1 MFIFLR
7 FLDFYCYK
15 LYNNK
20 NHFFTKEGDQHE
32 KGKIFTKKLLMP
44 LFLFMLAFALLTA
57 TKTDASAASK
67 RPGAVKG
74 FTAKPDYKN
83 GGIKLSWKQSR
94 LKESYDLYY
103 KTSKNGKF
111 KPATF
116 SYSIYSYYNSR
127 IKNCDIDS
135 LPPGKIYYF
144 KVRAYTYH
152 NGKHKYGKF
161 SSVKSAKAVVY
172 TPNISLSLKSENS
185 VSVGRCSAAF
195 DGNFSYN
202 YELYRST
209 SKSGK
214 YKKVKTI
221 KKKEILDYYDRH
233 GSDSSYT
240 YTDKKLKPG
249 KYYYKVKCYTKVKGK
264 KVYSKF
270 SPIESIVVPKK
281 VNINLDNW
289 SQYYEVVPSY
299 ELNLIRNDFN
309 EVINAYTSYA
319 YYLKLKDKYSC
330 FVDSSDD
337 YNYNDSKLCTSNVA
351 LELEYT
357 INQRQAIVDWN
368 TGKITP
374 GAVVPDDDNEYPY
387 TNTKM
392 TTFTSDNNSL
402 YLTSNDNI
410 YKDIENPVVKTVENL
425 NMKRIQGTLYLEKW

>member
-1 MFIFLR
+1 M
-7 FLDFYCYK
+7 K
-15 LYNNK
+15 
-20 NHFFTKEGDQHE
+20 KE
-32 KGKIFTKKLLMP
+32 KIFTKKLLMP

-74 FTAKPDYKN
+74 FTAKPDYEN
-83 GGIKLSWKQSR
+83 GGIKLSWKRSR

-111 KPATF
+111 K
-116 SYSIYSYYNSR
+116 SY
-127 IKNCDIDS
+127 DS
-135 LPPGKIYYF
+135 LGYSWLNSSRNVRSEIRDLQPGKTYYF
-144 KVRAYTYH
+144 KIRTYN
-152 NGKHKYGKF
+152 NGKYGKF
-161 SSVKSAKAVVY
+161 SSTKSAKAVVR

-185 VSVGRCSAAF
+185 VSVGGYYTAS
-195 DGNFSYN
+195 DGYFSYN

-221 KKKEILDYYDRH
+221 KKKEILDYNDRH
-233 GSDSSYT
+233 DSNYT
-240 YTDKKLKPG
+240 YIDKKLKPG

-281 VNINLDNW
+281 VNITLDNW

-309 EVINAYTSYA
+309 EVTNAYTSYA

-337 YNYNDSKLCTSNVA
+337 YNYNDSKLCATNVA

-357 INQRQAIVDWN
+357 INQRQAFVDWN

-392 TTFTSDNNSL
+392 TTFTSDDSSL
-402 YLTSNDNI
+402 YLTGDDNI
-410 YKDIENPVVKTVENL
+410 YKDSENPVVKTVENL